1 MSKRPTSLKVFGQ
14 KYKIRY
20 DYTSVENMGLTDS
33 EVNTIHIRGSL
44 QEDKI
49 ARVLMHE
56 VTHAVLGETP
66 YSQRQRFDVEEVCD
80 IVGYFVMPVLKDN
93 PRVAEY
99 ILSELEEERI
109 EDGNTTGE
117 Q

>member
-1 MSKRPTSLKVFGQ
+1 
-14 KYKIRY
+14 
-20 DYTSVENMGLTDS
+20 MGLTDS
-33 EVNTIHIRGSL
+33 EVNTIHIRGKL

-66 YSQRQRFDVEEVCD
+66 YSLRQRFDVEEVCD

-93 PRVAEY
+93 PQLVEY
-99 ILSELEEERI
+99 ILSELEDERT
-109 EDGNTTGE
+109 EDGNPAS
-117 Q
+117 QQ

>member
-1 MSKRPTSLKVFGQ
+1 MARPTSLKVFGQ

-20 DYTSVENMGLTDS
+20 DYTSTENMGLTDS
-33 EVNTIHIRGSL
+33 ELNTIHIRGKL

-66 YSQRQRFDVEEVCD
+66 WSLRKRFEVEEVCD
-80 IVGYFVMPVLKDN
+80 IVGYFIMPVLKDN
-93 PRVAEY
+93 PHLAEY
-99 ILSELEEERI
+99 ILSELGDERI
-109 EDGNTTGE
+109 EDGDTTSE
-117 Q
+117 

>member
-1 MSKRPTSLKVFGQ
+1 MGRPTKLKVFGQ
-14 KYKIRY
+14 SYKIRY
-20 DYTSVENMGLTDS
+20 DYTDTENFGLTDQ
-33 EVNTIHIRGSL
+33 ETNTVHIRGKL

-66 YSQRQRFDVEEVCD
+66 YSLRQRFDVEEVCD

-93 PRVAEY
+93 PQLVEY
-99 ILSELEEERI
+99 ILSELDDERI
-109 EDGNTTGE
+109 DDGNTTGE
-117 Q
+117 